1 MAYADGRLF
10 VPVADACN
18 RGQLVAL
25 AAASG
30 RVLWRR
36 RLAAPDLGCA
46 AVANDVVFTS
56 SDDGTVDGF
65 DTRSGAQ
72 LWRARLPTRNGTCPA
87 VAGETLF
94 VGAGIS
100 LVAYSLAR

>member
-1 MAYADGRLF
+1 
-10 VPVADACN
+10 
-18 RGQLVAL
+18 
-25 AAASG
+25 
-30 RVLWRR
+30 
-36 RLAAPDLGCA
+36 
-46 AVANDVVFTS
+46 VFTS

-94 VGAGIS
+94 VGAGVS